1 MSIFQVRRGD
11 IHYAD
16 LDPVVGKETGK
27 TRPVLVI
34 QNDIG
39 NMYSPTT
46 IVAVITEY
54 SEKKASYPICVGI
67 KKGKGLKKDS
77 IVNLSQIR
85 TIDKKRLISPKLT
98 TLPNNS
104 MKKIDDALK
113 NSLALS

>member
-1 MSIFQVRRGD
+1 MAVIQVKRGH
-11 IHYAD
+11 IYYAN
-16 LDPVVGKETGK
+16 LDPVMGRETGK

-46 IVAVITEY
+46 IVAIITEY
-54 SEKKASYPICVGI
+54 SDKKASYPICVAI
-67 KKGKGLKKDS
+67 KKDNGLKKDS

-85 TIDKKRLISPKLT
+85 TVDKRRLIIPKIAILS
-98 TLPNNS
+98 NDI
-104 MKKIDDALK
+104 MKKVDRALK

>member
-1 MSIFQVRRGD
+1 MAAIQVKRGD

-16 LDPVVGKETGK
+16 LDPVVGRETGK

-54 SEKKASYPICVGI
+54 SEKKASYPICVAA
-67 KKGKGLKKDS
+67 KKKNGLKKDS
-77 IVNLSQIR
+77 IVNLAQIR
-85 TIDKKRLISPKLT
+85 TIDKKRLTTPKLGSLEKDT
-98 TLPNNS
+98 
-104 MKKIDDALK
+104 MKKVDDALK
-113 NSLALS
+113 NSLSLS

>member
-1 MSIFQVRRGD
+1 MAVIQVKRGD
-11 IHYAD
+11 IHYAN
-16 LDPVVGKETGK
+16 LDPVVGRETGK

-54 SEKKASYPICVGI
+54 SEKKASYPICVSA
-67 KKGKGLKKDS
+67 KKKNGLKKDS
-77 IVNLSQIR
+77 VVNLAQIR
-85 TIDKKRLISPKLT
+85 TIDKKRLTTPKLGSLSKDT
-98 TLPNNS
+98 
-104 MKKIDDALK
+104 MKKVDDALK

>member
-1 MSIFQVRRGD
+1 MSIFQVKRGD
-11 IHYAD
+11 IHYAN
-16 LDPVVGKETGK
+16 LDPVVGRETGK

-54 SEKKASYPICVGI
+54 SEKKASYPICVGV
-67 KKGKGLKKDS
+67 KKGNGLKKDS
-77 IVNLSQIR
+77 VVNLSQIR
-85 TIDKKRLISPKLT
+85 TIDKKRLITPKLGI
-98 TLPNNS
+98 LPKDS
-104 MKKIDDALK
+104 MKKVDDALK

>member
-1 MSIFQVRRGD
+1 MAVIQVKRGD

-16 LDPVVGKETGK
+16 LDPVVGRETGK

-54 SEKKASYPICVGI
+54 SEKKASYPICVATR
-67 KKGKGLKKDS
+67 KKNGLKKDS
-77 IVNLSQIR
+77 VVNLAQIR
-85 TIDKKRLISPKLT
+85 TIDKKRLTTPKLGSSSKDT
-98 TLPNNS
+98 
-104 MKKIDDALK
+104 MKKVDDALK
-113 NSLALS
+113 NSLGLS